1 MRGKQSRGG
10 DTRPRLDPPGAA
22 GMRLLLL
29 LKENGLGG
37 GLGSL
42 RARPAGWELSLGSWV
57 GLGVIWR
64 LLQSCVLMERQPPTQ
79 ASEEALLCGRTLGLG
94 PVLCHLEPC
103 VAGHPGFCSHL
114 AWPSPLGPST
124 ASRHHPC
131 TLAPG
136 LPVPW
141 LAFRAGLGEL
151 LLARP
156 ASDPQLQALPFGEP
170 YTPSFLG
177 GPGLLRGPLCN
188 FVNPRLVG

>member
-79 ASEEALLCGRTLGLG
+79 GAGRGWGRQTPKRIYQLFSAR
-94 PVLCHLEPC
+94 VC
-103 VAGHPGFCSHL
+103 
-114 AWPSPLGPST
+114 T
-124 ASRHHPC
+124 AAVTRQGTP
-131 TLAPG
+131 T
-136 LPVPW
+136 
-141 LAFRAGLGEL
+141 
-151 LLARP
+151 AR
-156 ASDPQLQALPFGEP
+156 
-170 YTPSFLG
+170 
-177 GPGLLRGPLCN
+177 
-188 FVNPRLVG
+188 V

>member
-1 MRGKQSRGG
+1 MRLSAGCWGPGSRGLAE
-10 DTRPRLDPPGAA
+10 TTPLTTPKPLTPVSTA
-22 GMRLLLL
+22 
-29 LKENGLGG
+29 
-37 GLGSL
+37 LGSL
-42 RARPAGWELSLGSWV
+42 GFGAG
-57 GLGVIWR
+57 
-64 LLQSCVLMERQPPTQ
+64 LLLMSQ